1 VYVGFQKKKL
11 AKQKFICAFKN
22 ESRLVFCFARF
33 IIAKGREKCSF
44 SQVHYQQTNCWN
56 NMQMYLKYG
65 SEMLHFYKTNVAYLQ
80 VLLIC
85 RGNGVRIG
93 TENF

>member
-1 VYVGFQKKKL
+1 
-11 AKQKFICAFKN
+11 
-22 ESRLVFCFARF
+22 
-33 IIAKGREKCSF
+33 
-44 SQVHYQQTNCWN
+44 
-56 NMQMYLKYG
+56 MQMYLKYG

-80 VLLIC
+80 VLLIY

>member
-1 VYVGFQKKKL
+1 MMEKRPIVCVTDVDGSGFQKKKL

-56 NMQMYLKYG
+56 NYANVFKIRLR
-65 SEMLHFYKTNVAYLQ
+65 NVAFLQ
-80 VLLIC
+80 
-85 RGNGVRIG
+85 N
-93 TENF
+93 